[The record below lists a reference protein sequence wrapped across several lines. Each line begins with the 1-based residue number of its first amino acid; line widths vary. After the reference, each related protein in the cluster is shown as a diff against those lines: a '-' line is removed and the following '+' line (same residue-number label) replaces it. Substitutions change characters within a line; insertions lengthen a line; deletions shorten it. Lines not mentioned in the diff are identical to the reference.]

1 MTGAALT
8 GIRLMPNLE
17 PTIGHCTV
25 VPNRFWRGVLL
36 PAVVFGVMFL
46 WPE

>member
-1 MTGAALT
+1 
-8 GIRLMPNLE
+8 MPNPE
-17 PTIGHCTV
+17 PTIGHNTV
-25 VPNRFWRGVLL
+25 VPNRFWGGVLF